1 MRMKGIRT
9 GLAAL
14 LCFGAFWGAAH
25 LGVPVG
31 KDRSGASALRT
42 KSVSTPRGLDL
53 RRYLPVI
60 R

>member
-1 MRMKGIRT
+1 MKGIRT

-25 LGVPVG
+25 LGVLVG
-31 KDRSGASALRT
+31 KGRDGAS
-42 KSVSTPRGLDL
+42 SVTAGSVAAPHGLDL